1 MSTETGAEMTCK
13 EFVEL
18 VTDLIE
24 GQLAEA
30 ERVEAEVHVAECDGC
45 ATYLEQIQATIA
57 GLRSLAESRRLPAHP
72 RAGAGRVSRAP
83 GRRPGGRRIA
93 RKRGGARRHRP

>member
-24 GQLAEA
+24 GQRAEA
-30 ERVEAEVHVAECDGC
+30 ERVEAEVHVSECAGS

-57 GLRSLAESRRLPAHP
+57 GLRSLAQSDDFP
-72 RAGAGRVSRAP
+72 RTPEQAVAAFRAL
-83 GRRPGGRRIA
+83 
-93 RKRGGARRHRP
+93 RGGDPAVDE

>member
-30 ERVEAEVHVAECDGC
+30 ERVEAEIHLGKCHGC
-45 ATYLEQIQATIA
+45 TTYLEQGKVKGRCLRAPPLFLAT
-57 GLRSLAESRRLPAHP
+57 RRP
-72 RAGAGRVSRAP
+72 P
-83 GRRPGGRRIA
+83 GRRPGAPETR
-93 RKRGGARRHRP
+93 

>member
-30 ERVEAEVHVAECDGC
+30 KRLEADMHVGECDGC
-45 ATYLEQIQATIA
+45 ATYLEQVRATIA
-57 GLRSLAESRRLPAHP
+57 GLRALAESDDFPRTHEQALAAFRASQGGGPA
-72 RAGAGRVSRAP
+72 
-83 GRRPGGRRIA
+83 GGE
-93 RKRGGARRHRP
+93 

>member
-1 MSTETGAEMTCK
+1 MNTETGTEMTCK

-30 ERVEAEVHVAECDGC
+30 KRVEAEMHLGECGGCVA
-45 ATYLEQIQATIA
+45 YLEQIRATIA
-57 GLRSLAESRRLPAHP
+57 GLRALAESDDFP
-72 RAGAGRVSRAP
+72 RTREQALAAFRGLKGDGGETAGG
-83 GRRPGGRRIA
+83 
-93 RKRGGARRHRP
+93 

>member
-13 EFVEL
+13 EIVEL

-30 ERVEAEVHVAECDGC
+30 ERVEAEVHVAECAGC

-57 GLRSLAESRRLPAHP
+57 GLRSLAQSDDFP
-72 RAGAGRVSRAP
+72 RTREQAVAAFRAL
-83 GRRPGGRRIA
+83 
-93 RKRGGARRHRP
+93 RGGDPAVDE

>member
-18 VTDLIE
+18 ATDLIE

-30 ERVEAEVHVAECDGC
+30 ERLEADMHVSECDGC
-45 ATYLEQIQATIA
+45 VTYLEQVRATIA
-57 GLRSLAESRRLPAHP
+57 GLRALAESDDFPRTREQALAAFRASQSGGPA
-72 RAGAGRVSRAP
+72 
-83 GRRPGGRRIA
+83 GGE
-93 RKRGGARRHRP
+93 

>member
-1 MSTETGAEMTCK
+1 MSTATDEMTCR

-30 ERVEAEVHVAECDGC
+30 KRVEAEAHLGECDGC
-45 ATYLEQIQATIA
+45 ATYLEQIHQTIA
-57 GLRSLAESRRLPAHP
+57 GLRRLAGPDDLPRTREQALAAL
-72 RAGAGRVSRAP
+72 REL
-83 GRRPGGRRIA
+83 
-93 RKRGGARRHRP
+93 KRTN